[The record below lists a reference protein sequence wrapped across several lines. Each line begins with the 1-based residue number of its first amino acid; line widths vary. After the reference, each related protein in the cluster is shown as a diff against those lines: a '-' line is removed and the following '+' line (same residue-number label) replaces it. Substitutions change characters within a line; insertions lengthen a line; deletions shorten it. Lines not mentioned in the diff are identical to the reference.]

1 MSDTTDCNRM
11 HQLVYP
17 QFDLSVDTGH
27 GELGDETTL
36 TREGIDNFA
45 RMRAN
50 TMPPQHP
57 KFKRLKVV

>member
-1 MSDTTDCNRM
+1 M